1 MPGEAANPSCRRSG
15 VDGVPVTNRASQRR
29 KRGSGTPEVYD
40 FRQPMTLTREHERAI
55 EVAGQTFARQWGT
68 LLSSRLGALASVSL
82 ETIELRTY
90 DEYIQ
95 SLPQTT
101 TMIVVQ
107 VEPSRTPALLQIP
120 TDATM
125 TLIDC
130 LLGGPAVTLEM
141 PFREMTEIEWN
152 LMKGMLDHAVD
163 ELAYGF
169 ASIAPLQFEVRTAK
183 YNPHFMQVVSAS
195 EPVLVLGFEMAIGSV
210 TTPITLMVVA
220 EALMAH
226 LREQEHVA
234 GRTDEEQREYAA
246 AVDLLSQRM
255 CEVPLP
261 VSVRFSGRTMGAKD
275 ITELE
280 VGSVVSLHHGVDRP
294 LDVVVGDVTLG
305 HAAIGVNGTRVACL
319 VVSTE
324 EEE

>member
-1 MPGEAANPSCRRSG
+1 
-15 VDGVPVTNRASQRR
+15 
-29 KRGSGTPEVYD
+29 VYD
-40 FRQPMTLTREHERAI
+40 FLQPMTLTREHERAI
-55 EVAGQTFARQWGT
+55 EVASQTFARQWGT
-68 LLSSRLGALASVSL
+68 LLSSRLGALTGVTL
-82 ETIELRTY
+82 ETIELHTY

-101 TMIVVQ
+101 TMIVLQ

-120 TDATM
+120 TNASM

-141 PFREMTEIEWN
+141 PFREMTEIEWS
-152 LMKGMLDHAVD
+152 LMKDMLNHTMG

-169 ASIAPLQFEVRTAK
+169 AAIMPVQFEVRTPK
-183 YNPHFMQVVSAS
+183 YNPHFMQVVPAS
-195 EPVLVLGFEMAIGSV
+195 EPVLVIGFEMTIGTIS
-210 TTPITLMVVA
+210 TPITLMIVA
-220 EALMAH
+220 ETVMSQ
-226 LREQEHVA
+226 LRDQEDVA

-246 AVDLLSQRM
+246 AVELLSQRVF
-255 CEVPLP
+255 EVPLS
-261 VSVRFSGRTMGAKD
+261 VSVQFSGRTMGAKE

-280 VGSVVSLHHGVDRP
+280 VGSVVPLHHPADRP
-294 LDVVVGDVTLG
+294 LDVVVGDVVLG

-324 EEE
+324 EEK

>member
-1 MPGEAANPSCRRSG
+1 
-15 VDGVPVTNRASQRR
+15 
-29 KRGSGTPEVYD
+29 
-40 FRQPMTLTREHERAI
+40 MTLTREHERAI
-55 EVAGQTFARQWGT
+55 EVAGQTFSRQWGT
-68 LLSSRLGALASVSL
+68 LLSSRLGALASVGL
-82 ETIELRTY
+82 ETIELHTY

-101 TMIVVQ
+101 TVIVLQ

-120 TDATM
+120 TDASM

-141 PFREMTEIEWN
+141 PFREMTEIEWS
-152 LMKGMLDHAVD
+152 LMKDMLDHAVD

-169 ASIAPLQFEVRTAK
+169 ASIMPLQFEVRTAK
-183 YNPHFMQVVSAS
+183 YNPHFMQVVPAS

-210 TTPITLMVVA
+210 TTPITLMMVA
-220 EALMAH
+220 EVLMSQ

-255 CEVPLP
+255 SEVPLP
-261 VSVRFSGRTMGAKD
+261 VSVRFSGRTMGAKE
-275 ITELE
+275 ITELQ
-280 VGSVVSLHHGVDRP
+280 VGSVVPLHHPADRP

-324 EEE
+324 EEK